1 MMQQISI
8 YLTSIIL
15 GIMLFF
21 SFVVA
26 PVTFTALNEE
36 NARKFIRKIFPY
48 YYIVNL
54 AISVLVL
61 ILFIILKIFSLDFY
75 LILSVTV
82 LDEENSRK
90 FIRKIFP
97 YYYNVN
103 LVISFLVLIFFVIQ
117 KTFSLNFYLILTV
130 AILFVLSNY
139 ILMPLINKYKDENQ
153 DKKFKY
159 SHFISV
165 VINFIQMILLVIILI

>member
-1 MMQQISI
+1 MFTQLSI
-8 YLTSIIL
+8 FLSSIVL

-26 PVTFTALNEE
+26 PITFKSLNED
-36 NARKFIRKIFPY
+36 NARI
-48 YYIVNL
+48 
-54 AISVLVL
+54 
-61 ILFIILKIFSLDFY
+61 
-75 LILSVTV
+75 
-82 LDEENSRK
+82 

-103 LVISFLVLIFFVIQ
+103 LVISFLVLIFFIIQ
-117 KTFSLNFYLILTV
+117 KTFSINFYLILTV
-130 AILFVLSNY
+130 AILFALSNY
-139 ILMPLINKYKDENQ
+139 VLMPLINKYKDENQ

-165 VINFIQMILLVIILI
+165 VINFIQMIFLVIILI

>member
-48 YYIVNL
+48 YYTVNL
-54 AISVLVL
+54 AVSILVL

-75 LILSVTV
+75 LILSVAA
-82 LDEENSRK
+82 L
-90 FIRKIFP
+90 FA
-97 YYYNVN
+97 
-103 LVISFLVLIFFVIQ
+103 ISNFV
-117 KTFSLNFYLILTV
+117 
-130 AILFVLSNY
+130 
-139 ILMPLINKYKDENQ
+139 LMPLINKYRDEKQ
-153 DKKFKY
+153 DSKFKY
-159 SHFISV
+159 SHLISV
-165 VINFIQMILLVIILI
+165 VINFIQMIFLVIILF